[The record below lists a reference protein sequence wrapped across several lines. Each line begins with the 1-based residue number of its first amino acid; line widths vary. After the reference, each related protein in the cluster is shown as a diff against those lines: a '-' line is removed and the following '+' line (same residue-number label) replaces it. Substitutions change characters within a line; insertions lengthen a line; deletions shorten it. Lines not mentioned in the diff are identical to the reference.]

1 MPFTRAFTIRRL
13 LTVLL
18 FATVFVQSFLFGS
31 GYYLSSRGS
40 SELVTGDINAA
51 TSSAVD
57 SPRAALR
64 PDFVAETQ
72 PLETQPLETQ
82 PLATQPLETQPLETQ
97 PLASNNAP
105 SELPLDSNPPQVE
118 ESAPLTYVV
127 QPGDTLSKIWS
138 KYGSPYTGSLSASA
152 ALKELGIAGTELRA
166 GETIELEQDLSGEI
180 IVLKKKLRVGKTI
193 ELRGSSTNG
202 YAAKVVEIEGVEI
215 ERTASGAITSSFAS
229 AALSAAVPYDVIDD
243 LVDIF
248 SPRLEFRRNIQPGD
262 RFTVIY
268 SERRTPDGALLE
280 PGVIRAASIES
291 NGVLLSAIRHIGN
304 DGKARFYDE
313 RGEQLGNY
321 FLRYPL
327 KFTRISSAFSSSR
340 FHPVLGKHRPHNG
353 VDFAAPTGTP
363 VRAVADGIIDVA
375 GSRGGAGTMISIR
388 HNERYTTAYMHLS
401 RISSGLRQGSRV
413 KRGDVIGAVG
423 MTGLA
428 TGPHLHFSLFD
439 RGTYVNPLQASLPQ
453 VGETKDRIPQTVLAS
468 TLQTLRDC
476 TSSVMMA
483 SAAGIDL
490 RS

>member
-72 PLETQPLETQ
+72 PLETQPLE
-82 PLATQPLETQPLETQ
+82 TQPLETQPLETQ

-180 IVLKKKLRVGKTI
+180 IVL
-193 ELRGSSTNG
+193 
-202 YAAKVVEIEGVEI
+202 
-215 ERTASGAITSSFAS
+215 
-229 AALSAAVPYDVIDD
+229 LSLI
-243 LVDIF
+243 
-248 SPRLEFRRNIQPGD
+248 
-262 RFTVIY
+262 
-268 SERRTPDGALLE
+268 
-280 PGVIRAASIES
+280 
-291 NGVLLSAIRHIGN
+291 HI
-304 DGKARFYDE
+304 
-313 RGEQLGNY
+313 
-321 FLRYPL
+321 
-327 KFTRISSAFSSSR
+327 
-340 FHPVLGKHRPHNG
+340 
-353 VDFAAPTGTP
+353 
-363 VRAVADGIIDVA
+363 
-375 GSRGGAGTMISIR
+375 
-388 HNERYTTAYMHLS
+388 
-401 RISSGLRQGSRV
+401 
-413 KRGDVIGAVG
+413 
-423 MTGLA
+423 
-428 TGPHLHFSLFD
+428 
-439 RGTYVNPLQASLPQ
+439 
-453 VGETKDRIPQTVLAS
+453 
-468 TLQTLRDC
+468 
-476 TSSVMMA
+476 
-483 SAAGIDL
+483 
-490 RS
+490 